1 MCLVHHTIIDTKLE
15 YRWVLGEFVI
25 VVVIIIFQDKEKQS
39 NEWAA
44 QEALKIAWSRNWS
57 QTTFPKNITYCPIKK
72 KTLLLLSASVN
83 LCPPDS
89 WREYQEKSYIQ
100 SPVSLVKNL
109 PEAN

>member
-1 MCLVHHTIIDTKLE
+1 MSSPRGIKNCVKSKLIPDNIPKE
-15 YRWVLGEFVI
+15 YYLLSY
-25 VVVIIIFQDKEKQS
+25 Q
-39 NEWAA
+39 
-44 QEALKIAWSRNWS
+44 
-57 QTTFPKNITYCPIKK
+57 K
-72 KTLLLLSASVN
+72 KTKKPLLLLSASVN